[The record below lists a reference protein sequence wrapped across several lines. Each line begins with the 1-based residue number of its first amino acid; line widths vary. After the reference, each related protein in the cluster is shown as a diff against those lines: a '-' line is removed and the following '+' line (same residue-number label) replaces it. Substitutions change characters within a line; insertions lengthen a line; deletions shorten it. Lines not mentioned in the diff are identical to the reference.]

1 MMGTRVIG
9 VPELERG
16 SNIMYQET
24 HGMKK
29 CTVMWPALLGYCM
42 EKFDEGEK
50 KNTFNLLVQSITF
63 EITLRTPLTSIK
75 LTFV

>member
-1 MMGTRVIG
+1 
-9 VPELERG
+9 
-16 SNIMYQET
+16 
-24 HGMKK
+24 MKK

-63 EITLRTPLTSIK
+63 EITLRTTPLASIK